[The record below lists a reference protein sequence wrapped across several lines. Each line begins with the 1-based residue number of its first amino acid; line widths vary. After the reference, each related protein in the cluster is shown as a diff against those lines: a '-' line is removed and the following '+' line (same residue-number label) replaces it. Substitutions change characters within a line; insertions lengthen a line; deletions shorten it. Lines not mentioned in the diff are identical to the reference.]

1 MLSGPVFRRSGD
13 YRQEE
18 GAGWQDSFMSCPRR
32 QRGVMGN
39 LTFNAIDVETAN
51 ADPASICQIG
61 VIRVRAG
68 EIREGLS
75 VLVNPEVRFNPF
87 NVRLHG
93 ISEDTVKDS
102 KTLPQVQ
109 AELRRLIEGMVL
121 VSHTA
126 FDRVALSGATERY
139 GLEAIRT
146 TWLDSGMI
154 ARSAW
159 PERYGR
165 RGWGLAS
172 IAGDLGIAF
181 RHHDAVEDAR
191 AAAEIVLHACQH
203 TGLDIDAWL
212 KRA

>member
-1 MLSGPVFRRSGD
+1 MA
-13 YRQEE
+13 Y
-18 GAGWQDSFMSCPRR
+18 
-32 QRGVMGN
+32 

-61 VIRVRAG
+61 IVSVRAG
-68 EIREGLS
+68 EIRERLS
-75 VLVNPEVRFNPF
+75 LLVNPEVRFNPF

-109 AELRRLIEGMVL
+109 PELRRLVEGQVL
-121 VSHTA
+121 VSHTE
-126 FDRVALSGATERY
+126 FDRVALNRAMDRY

-159 PERYGR
+159 PERYRR

-172 IAGDLGIAF
+172 IAGDLGIVF

-191 AAAEIVLHACQH
+191 AAGEIVLHACQH

-212 KRA
+212 KRD